1 MQKENGGSGK
11 IRSKDERKWVDHK
24 KPKKTVMR
32 KVMKY
37 NSTEWCLTATQFCV
51 TQFLHNVG
59 DVNFNVDI
67 DADIN
72 VKVEGR

>member
-1 MQKENGGSGK
+1 
-11 IRSKDERKWVDHK
+11 
-24 KPKKTVMR
+24 MR